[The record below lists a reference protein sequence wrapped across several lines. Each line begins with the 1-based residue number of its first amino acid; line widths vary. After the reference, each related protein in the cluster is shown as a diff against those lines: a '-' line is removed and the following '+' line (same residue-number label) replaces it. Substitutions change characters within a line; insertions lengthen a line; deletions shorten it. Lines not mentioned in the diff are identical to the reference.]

1 MKYAVYTLG
10 CKVNSCESAAIAS
23 AFDTKGF
30 EQCQQGEI
38 ADIFVINSCAVTSMS
53 VKKARQLVS
62 KCRNENKNAVIVLCG
77 CFPQAY
83 PNEAVTVVGADI
95 ICGTGGKAEICDKVL
110 EFIENKR
117 RIHNVEKPPRDFEE
131 ASAAADIDRTRAF
144 IKIEDGCDSFCTY
157 CIIPTARGRVRSRG
171 VDEIARQAKLC
182 AESGHKEIVLTGI
195 NLACYGREFG
205 KTLGDAVLAAQADG
219 IERIRLGSLEPE
231 LITQSEVNKLKLSD
245 RLCPHFHLSL
255 QSGCDNTL
263 ARMKRKYNTAQF
275 TEAVSRLREAFPGC
289 SITTDVIVG
298 FPGETDE
305 DFLQSLDFVEKT
317 GFAKVNVFPYSIRKG
332 TVAAEMDNQVVPYI
346 KTERVKTMTTLSKV
360 LEQRFFEN
368 QIGTVQS
375 VLIEKRTN
383 PEYVNGFTAGYI
395 PVRIYGENIE
405 RHLIVNVKI
414 TDFTDI
420 CCIGELVK

>member
-30 EQCQQGEI
+30 EQCKQGEK
-38 ADIFVINSCAVTSMS
+38 ADIFVINSCAVTGMS
-53 VKKARQLVS
+53 VKKARQLIS
-62 KCRNENKNAVIVLCG
+62 GCRKDNPNAVIVLCG

-83 PNEAVTVVGADI
+83 PNEAIKLSGADI
-95 ICGTGGKAEICDKVL
+95 ICGTGGKAEIAEKVL
-110 EFIENKR
+110 EFMENKR
-117 RIHNVEKPPRDFEE
+117 RSLNVDKPPREFEE
-131 ASAAADIDRTRAF
+131 ASAAADMDRTRAF

-171 VDEIARQAKLC
+171 LEEIAAQAKLC
-182 AESGHKEIVLTGI
+182 AENGHKEIVLTGI

-205 KTLGDAVLAAQADG
+205 KSLGDAVLAAQAEG

-231 LITQSEVNKLKLSD
+231 LITQSEVEKLKRSD

-255 QSGCDNTL
+255 QSGCDETL
-263 ARMKRKYNTAQF
+263 ARMKRKYTAARF
-275 TEAVSRLREAFPGC
+275 TEAVERLREAFPEC

-305 DFLQSLDFVEKT
+305 EFLQSLDFVEKT
-317 GFAKVNVFPYSIRKG
+317 GFAKVHVFPYSIRKG
-332 TVAAEMDNQVVPYI
+332 TVAAEMDNQVVPFI
-346 KTERVKTMTTLSKV
+346 KTERVRAMTTLSKV
-360 LEQRFFEN
+360 LEQRFFEK
-368 QIGTVQS
+368 QLGTIQS
-375 VLIEKRTN
+375 VLIEKRTSQ
-383 PEYVNGFTAGYI
+383 EYVNGFTSSYI

-405 RHLIVNVKI
+405 RHSTVNVKI